1 MKHIISLI
9 CLAAIVTLAACGP
22 KHDAKKTVKKKQMF
36 YTAANK
42 AAEDGVLTDDE
53 IDELIFI
60 YKTIENI
67 NNKYKNAD
75 KETQREFREELA
87 HIESIDTKTNYIGA
101 MMLLGFC
108 EGADKFS
115 IRQDQNK

>member
-1 MKHIISLI
+1 MKHIISLILI

-36 YTAANK
+36 YTTANK
-42 AAEDGVLTDDE
+42 AAEDGVL
-53 IDELIFI
+53 
-60 YKTIENI
+60 NI

-75 KETQREFREELA
+75 KETQREYREELA

-115 IRQDQNK
+115 IKQDQNK